1 MKKSEGFQMYNSA
14 SKIVTTEKGAEQVL
28 LVQSQGK
35 KVVFT
40 NGCFDLL
47 HLGHVDYLEKARN
60 LGDFLVVG
68 VNTDA
73 SVSAIKGPF
82 RPVSPEISRTR
93 VLASRG
99 FVDMVI
105 LFDEETPL
113 NLIEAIRPD
122 ILTKGNDYTIENIV
136 GADFVLGLGGRVE
149 TIPLVEGFSTTNF
162 VKRILSNP

>member
-1 MKKSEGFQMYNSA
+1 MFDSA
-14 SKIVTTEKGAEQVL
+14 SKIMAREEGASRVATIKA
-28 LVQSQGK
+28 SGK

-47 HLGHVDYLEKARN
+47 HMGHVDYLEKARN

-93 VLASRG
+93 VLASLG

-113 NLIEAIRPD
+113 KLIEAIKPD
-122 ILTKGNDYTIENIV
+122 ILTKGNDYSIENII
-136 GADFVLGLGGRVE
+136 GADFVIGMGGMVE

>member
-1 MKKSEGFQMYNSA
+1 M
-14 SKIVTTEKGAEQVL
+14 
-28 LVQSQGK
+28 
-35 KVVFT
+35 
-40 NGCFDLL
+40 
-47 HLGHVDYLEKARN
+47 GHVDYLEKARN

-93 VLASRG
+93 VLASLG
-99 FVDMVI
+99 FVDMVV
-105 LFDEETPL
+105 LVDEETPL
-113 NLIEAIRPD
+113 KLIETIKPD
-122 ILTKGNDYTIENIV
+122 ILTKGNDYSIENIV
-136 GADFVLGLGGRVE
+136 GADFVMGLGGRVE

>member
-1 MKKSEGFQMYNSA
+1 MYNSA

-93 VLASRG
+93 VLASLG

>member
-1 MKKSEGFQMYNSA
+1 MSFNSA
-14 SKIVTTEKGAEQVL
+14 EKIVSLTDACRITSELKA
-28 LVQSQGK
+28 QGK
-35 KVVFT
+35 KAVFT

-60 LGDFLVVG
+60 LGDFLIVG

-93 VLASRG
+93 VLASLA
-99 FVDMVI
+99 FVDLVV
-105 LFDEETPL
+105 LFGEPTPL
-113 NLIEAIRPD
+113 ELIKALKPD
-122 ILTKGNDYTIENIV
+122 ILTKGNDYTIETIV
-136 GADFVLGLGGRVE
+136 GADFVLQQGGVVE

>member
-1 MKKSEGFQMYNSA
+1 MFNSA
-14 SKIVTTEKGAEQVL
+14 SKILSKEEGASLITTIK
-28 LVQSQGK
+28 SSGK

-47 HLGHVDYLEKARN
+47 HMGHVDYLEKARN

-93 VLASRG
+93 VLASLG
-99 FVDMVI
+99 FVDMVV

-113 NLIEAIRPD
+113 KLIETIKPD
-122 ILTKGNDYTIENIV
+122 ILTKGNDYSIENIV
-136 GADFVLGLGGRVE
+136 GADFVMGLGGRVE

>member
-1 MKKSEGFQMYNSA
+1 MKKNEKSLMFDA
-14 SKIVTTEKGAEQVL
+14 AAKIVSLSEA
-28 LVQSQGK
+28 VQIIHEIKAAGK

-68 VNTDA
+68 LNTDA

-82 RPVSPEISRTR
+82 RPVSPELSRSR
-93 VLASRG
+93 VMASLG
-99 FVDMVI
+99 FVDLVI
-105 LFDEETPL
+105 LFGEETPL
-113 NLIEAIRPD
+113 NLIEAIQPD
-122 ILTKGNDYTIENIV
+122 ILTKGNDYSLENIV
-136 GADFVLGLGGRVE
+136 GADFVMSKGGSVM

-162 VKRILSNP
+162 VNRILSKP

>member
-1 MKKSEGFQMYNSA
+1 MFNSA
-14 SKIVTTEKGAEQVL
+14 EKIADLAEAVKKLSSLQAE
-28 LVQSQGK
+28 GK
-35 KVVFT
+35 KIVFT
-40 NGCFDLL
+40 NGCFDLI

-93 VLASRG
+93 VLASMA

-105 LFDEETPL
+105 LFGEDTPL
-113 NLIEAIRPD
+113 KLIEAIRPD
-122 ILTKGNDYTIENIV
+122 ILTKGDDYSIENIV
-136 GADFVLGLGGRVE
+136 GADFVMGRGGLVK
-149 TIPLVEGFSTTNF
+149 TIPLVEGYSTSNF

>member
-1 MKKSEGFQMYNSA
+1 MFDTGR
-14 SKIVTTEKGAEQVL
+14 KIIGKEESVRITAGLRAA
-28 LVQSQGK
+28 GK

-73 SVSAIKGPF
+73 SVSALKGPS

-93 VLASRG
+93 VLASLA
-99 FVDMVI
+99 FVDMVV
-105 LFDEETPL
+105 LFGEETPL
-113 NLIEAIRPD
+113 ELIKALKPD
-122 ILTKGNDYTIENIV
+122 ILTKGNDYRIDNIV
-136 GADFVLGLGGRVE
+136 GADFVMGNGGSVE

-162 VKRILSNP
+162 VKRIMLNP

>member
-1 MKKSEGFQMYNSA
+1 MFKSEL
-14 SKIVTTEKGAEQVL
+14 KIVSPEIAAVRASEMRA
-28 LVQSQGK
+28 SGK
-35 KVVFT
+35 RVVFT

-93 VLASRG
+93 VLASLA
-99 FVDMVI
+99 FVDLVV
-105 LFDEETPL
+105 LFKEETPL
-113 NLIEAIRPD
+113 LLIEAIKPD
-122 ILTKGNDYTIENIV
+122 ILTKGNDYSVENIV
-136 GADFVLGLGGRVE
+136 GADFVISQGGIVE

>member
-1 MKKSEGFQMYNSA
+1 MFNSA
-14 SKIVTTEKGAEQVL
+14 EKISDLAGAVKKLSSLQAD
-28 LVQSQGK
+28 GK
-35 KVVFT
+35 KIVFT
-40 NGCFDLL
+40 NGCFDLI

-93 VLASRG
+93 VLASLA

-105 LFDEETPL
+105 LFGEDTPL
-113 NLIEAIRPD
+113 KLIEAIRPD
-122 ILTKGNDYTIENIV
+122 ILTKGDDYSIENIV
-136 GADFVLGLGGRVE
+136 GAEFVMDSGGAVK
-149 TIPLVEGFSTTNF
+149 TIPLVEGFSTSSF

>member
-1 MKKSEGFQMYNSA
+1 MFDSA
-14 SKIVTTEKGAEQVL
+14 SKIVSLALAVEITSDKQK
-28 LVQSQGK
+28 QGK
-35 KVVFT
+35 KIVFT

-82 RPVSPEISRTR
+82 RPVSPELSRTR
-93 VLASRG
+93 VLASLG
-99 FVDMVI
+99 FVDLVV

-113 NLIEAIRPD
+113 NMIKSIKPD
-122 ILTKGNDYTIENIV
+122 ILTKGDDYSIDNIV
-136 GADFVLGLGGRVE
+136 GADFVMKEGGVVK

>member
-1 MKKSEGFQMYNSA
+1 MFNSA
-14 SKIVTTEKGAEQVL
+14 SKIFSREEGASLITTIK
-28 LVQSQGK
+28 SSGK

-47 HLGHVDYLEKARN
+47 HMGHVDYLEKARN

-93 VLASRG
+93 VLASLG

-113 NLIEAIRPD
+113 KLIEAIKPD
-122 ILTKGNDYTIENIV
+122 ILTKGNDYSIENIV
-136 GADFVLGLGGRVE
+136 GAEFVIGMGGTVE

>member
-1 MKKSEGFQMYNSA
+1 MFNTA
-14 SKIVTTEKGAEQVL
+14 TKIVSLESGLDIVSKLKAE
-28 LVQSQGK
+28 SK

-68 VNTDA
+68 VNTDE
-73 SVSAIKGPF
+73 SVSSIKGAF

-93 VLASRG
+93 VLASLS
-99 FVDMVI
+99 FVDLVI
-105 LFDEETPL
+105 LFGEETPI
-113 NLIEAIRPD
+113 NLIKTLAPD
-122 ILTKGNDYTIENIV
+122 ILTKGNDYSIENIV
-136 GADFVLGLGGRVE
+136 GADFVMSNGGSVE

>member
-1 MKKSEGFQMYNSA
+1 MFNSA
-14 SKIVTTEKGAEQVL
+14 EKISDLAGAVKKLSSLQAE
-28 LVQSQGK
+28 GK
-35 KVVFT
+35 KIVFT
-40 NGCFDLL
+40 NGCFDLI

-82 RPVSPEISRTR
+82 RPVSSEISRTR
-93 VLASRG
+93 VLASMA

-105 LFDEETPL
+105 LFSEDTPL

-122 ILTKGNDYTIENIV
+122 ILTKGDDYSIENIV
-136 GADFVLGLGGRVE
+136 GADFVMGRGGIVK
-149 TIPLVEGFSTTNF
+149 TIPLVEGYSTSNF